1 MEGKANGYK
10 SKDGALLAMESGAP
24 VSPAWGGEGLQA
36 WVGHDLTVL
45 SAWDWS
51 SVQC

>member
-1 MEGKANGYK
+1 MEGKGKGCK
-10 SKDGALLAMESGAP
+10 SEDGALLAMESGAP
-24 VSPAWGGEGLQA
+24 VSPAWGGEGPQT
-36 WVGHDLTVL
+36 WVGRGLTVL